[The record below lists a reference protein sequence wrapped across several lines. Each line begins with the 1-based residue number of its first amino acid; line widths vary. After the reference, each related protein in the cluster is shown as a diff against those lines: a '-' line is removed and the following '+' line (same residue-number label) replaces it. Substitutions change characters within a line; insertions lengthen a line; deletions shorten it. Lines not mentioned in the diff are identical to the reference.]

1 MGKQA
6 LRSTYGL
13 TSYTFSDDF
22 RYVDDIDFTKFSQDA
37 RIEIHA
43 CNTAR
48 DVTWGALD
56 TLSELMSKELF
67 NVGCTE
73 AVVIGHTDKA
83 NPLINGGK
91 TTIKEQDY
99 RHGRRAIF
107 HRGKIVL
114 SVNDKGPISYGTIRK
129 AIGK

>member
-1 MGKQA
+1 ME
-6 LRSTYGL
+6 
-13 TSYTFSDDF
+13 
-22 RYVDDIDFTKFSQDA
+22 DIDFAKFSQDA

-48 DVTWGALD
+48 DVSWGALD
-56 TLSELMSKELF
+56 TLSEMMSTHLF
-67 NVGCTE
+67 KAGRAD

-83 NPLINGGK
+83 NPSINGESK
-91 TTIKEQDY
+91 TTIEQQDY
-99 RHGRRAIF
+99 RHGPRAIF

-114 SVNDKGPISYGTIRK
+114 NLNDRGPVSYSTIRK